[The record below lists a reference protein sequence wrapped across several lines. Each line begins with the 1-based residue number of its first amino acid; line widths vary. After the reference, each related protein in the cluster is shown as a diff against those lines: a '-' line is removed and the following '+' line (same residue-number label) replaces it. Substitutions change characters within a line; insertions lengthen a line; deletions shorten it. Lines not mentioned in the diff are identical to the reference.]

1 MIKRFLS
8 LIATLSLCVMLLTGC
23 DNGERY
29 DTLLNIRGDIRAA
42 AEYSAMLAKRLFA
55 SDAISDTDDVFSK
68 SLAEVSNTDPGL
80 FKDYPV
86 DESFLLWLVSEYGD
100 DAARMIL
107 TSSSGESTDI
117 WYEATGNSLH
127 VLWTM
132 YCESA
137 GMSYEGIGRTT
148 YKECK
153 SPDELVMDFTGDLN
167 FDDRMNCMKRYR
179 SEGLNGC
186 FSNDVLEEFESAD
199 ILMINNECPFAT
211 GGTPIPGKAYT
222 FRANPENIKLLN
234 ELSVDIAG
242 IANNHMCDYGL
253 DAVTET
259 IETFENAGIPY
270 VGAGRNIEEAKRP
283 WYFIANGRK
292 IAVVAA
298 TQIERSYSYT
308 KEATDTSPGVLKTL
322 HSEKF
327 VSAIENAKAHAD
339 TVIVFV
345 HWGTEGSS
353 RFESDQVALA
363 RAFAEAGADAIIG
376 GHTHCLQGISY
387 TEDVPVIYS
396 LGNFWFS
403 STPNDGVNKRD
414 TGISQLIID
423 NSGNIKMRFIPCVQK
438 DCQTYMASE
447 EPEKSRILEYEESIS
462 TWVTIDEDGYV
473 IRK

>member
-1 MIKRFLS
+1 M
-8 LIATLSLCVMLLTGC
+8 TLLTGC

-29 DTLLNIRGDIRAA
+29 DVLLNIRGDIRAA

-55 SDAISDTDDVFSK
+55 SDAISDTDDIFSK
-68 SLAEVSNTDPGL
+68 SLAEVSNANPEL
-80 FKDYPV
+80 FKGYVV
-86 DESFLLWLVSEYGD
+86 DESFLFWLVSEYGD
-100 DAARMIL
+100 DAAHEIL
-107 TSSSGESTDI
+107 SFTGDSSSTDI
-117 WYEATGNSLH
+117 WHEVTGNSLH

-132 YCESA
+132 YCESV

-153 SPDELVMDFTGDLN
+153 SPDEVVMDFTGDLN
-167 FDDRMNCMKRYR
+167 FDDRVNCMRRLK
-179 SEGLNGC
+179 SEGLNAC
-186 FSNDVLEEFESAD
+186 FSKDILAEFESAD
-199 ILMINNECPFAT
+199 ILMINNECPYST

-222 FRANPENIKLLN
+222 FRADPANIKILN

-253 DAVTET
+253 DAVTDT
-259 IETFENAGIPY
+259 VETFENAGIPY
-270 VGAGRNIEEAKRP
+270 VGAGRNIDEAMRP

-308 KEATDTSPGVLKTL
+308 KEATETTPGVLKTL
-322 HSEKF
+322 NPDKF
-327 VSAIENAKAHAD
+327 VSVIENAKAHAD
-339 TVIVFV
+339 TVIAFV
-345 HWGTEGSS
+345 HWGTEGVN
-353 RFESDQVALA
+353 RFEADQVALA
-363 RAFAEAGADAIIG
+363 RAFADAGADAIIG

-387 TEDVPVIYS
+387 TDDVPVIYS

-403 STPNDGVNKRD
+403 STPTDGVNKRD

-423 NSGNIKMRFIPCVQK
+423 NAGNVKMCFIPCVQK

-447 EPEKSRILEYEESIS
+447 DPEKSRILEYEESIS